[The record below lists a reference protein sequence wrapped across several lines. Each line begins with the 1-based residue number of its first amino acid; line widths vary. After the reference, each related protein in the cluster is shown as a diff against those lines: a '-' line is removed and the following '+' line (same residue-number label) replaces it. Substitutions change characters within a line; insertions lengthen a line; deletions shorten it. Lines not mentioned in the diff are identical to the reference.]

1 MFRRKVTGP
10 DGRRWTLGRRWLPRY
25 RKLGRTD
32 VPDMPGGDGLDLG
45 GDDLGIFGA
54 ILLAIVGIFVAIVL
68 VLVLFNVVAIAIEL
82 MLFITLAIA
91 GLIGRVVF
99 RRPWIVFARSGDVRL
114 EYPVVGYFNSRRT
127 LQELEGR
134 LSIGGQLEPAAGD
147 GR

>member
-32 VPDMPGGDGLDLG
+32 VPDMPGGDFDLG

-68 VLVLFNVVAIAIEL
+68 VLVLFNVVAIALEL
-82 MLFITLAIA
+82 MIFITLAVA
-91 GLIGRVVF
+91 GLISRVVF
-99 RRPWIVFARSGDVRL
+99 RRPWVVFARSGENRF
-114 EYPVVGYFNSRRT
+114 EYPVVGYFNSRRK
-127 LQELEGR
+127 LQDIAGR
-134 LSIGGQLEPAAGD
+134 LSIGAELEPAPSD
-147 GR
+147 G